1 MVAPAT
7 LLERRKKK
15 RGDTNLA
22 RPAVPG
28 GKSDRGA
35 PAGVPLFLQRL
46 SAAGTGTFEEGPLP
60 TPANLAANRPHVPGH
75 AADAVPA
82 QANAKSDTSHV
93 VEPSGGSTPNDST
106 AAAPAEAP
114 VELPG
119 GVPSEKTISEDHA
132 GHEQDGEAAKGGKD
146 SGGKGRDTELVTQGR
161 AGEAEAPA
169 KKKAPSAREAIA
181 PTASAVRQRAAGARA
196 HSKVDVP
203 VGSAQAAAL
212 TPATEKA
219 RGAAAATVKG
229 MDAANADQV
238 RREAFKRSLREA
250 IDKATPQ
257 PKTENEAARVRE
269 HGATEASGALRGE
282 LTTQRDAAAGPMKNA
297 AKAEVTAESQPAQPE
312 TKLQPEPMGQP
323 PAPVSAAAVVP
334 SPLSAEQLDYSSDR
348 APTDNAMADAGVT
361 QEQLQKGNEPAFG
374 AALESR
380 STAET
385 HENKAEGQ
393 YRPAEAK
400 VQDKAHD
407 GAQAALA
414 GGLGGMHGTR
424 GAQVG
429 KVVAQQKTTQS
440 KNAGERKRI
449 TQVVTGIKDQTKID
463 VDKILQ
469 EMDDEAAQVFE
480 DGLTDAER
488 VYEKVF
494 DDEKG
499 GVGTWLTTWGSD
511 WEQLIEHS
519 LGRAR
524 QAYLRRVDEAIDK
537 VADCVDAKLKIAK
550 QRVAA
555 GRTQVEVFVAG
566 LDDSVQTF
574 GKEALESVSADFD
587 ALEGEIDQRR
597 DALIDKL
604 AQQYKASYER
614 MSAMEDKL
622 REENKSLWQR
632 VYDAT
637 VGLIKKILAFK
648 DMLLSI
654 LAKAADVVVDII
666 SDPIGFLGNL
676 VSGVM
681 LGLENFMSNIGA
693 HLKKGLLDWLF
704 GALGGAGIQLP
715 ETLDLEGIVSIALQ
729 VLGLT
734 YANFRARAVNI
745 VGEPI
750 VAGLEQAAEVFQV
763 ILTEGIPGLWR
774 FIKEKLADLQSM
786 VLDAIFTFVEEK
798 VIIAGITWVIG
809 LLNPAS
815 AFFKACKAIYDIVMF
830 FIERGSQI
838 LALVNAVIDS
848 MASIAKGNIA
858 VAAQFVE
865 DALANAIPVAIG
877 FLASLLGLGDIS
889 GEIRKIIDKA
899 QAPINEAIDWVIHQA
914 VKLVKAAGKFV
925 GGLFGGETDDKK
937 SEMRGT
943 PHEQAVHDVVT
954 TLQRPATGELPS
966 YAQLRAE
973 KEQEAANIMA
983 ARNPLLAAEHVK
995 LSIVFKDQKTDQS
1008 VHNLNF
1014 SVRISPND
1022 AAGNGAIPF
1031 PEPVAG
1037 LHVVKRPDECKNV
1050 AGESHHVPAK
1060 GLGSG
1065 ISQFLGEIVTELR
1078 QGEWKNDPAA
1088 QAVADAFEDRS
1099 TENGRVAKE
1108 PAEKLSAILVR
1119 PEAHTEDGGVHTIE
1133 GSGPVLLAI
1142 AENPRGRA
1150 IVVVKRRTQTKIG
1163 AIASYIAVNP
1173 QIRSWRLFLADI
1185 HRAIND
1191 PQFRNLHSMPP
1202 GTERGVDLILSE
1214 AEKEFMDADESSERF
1229 LQDRVVARTN
1239 KILDISVSH
1248 GYKNGKATIT
1258 TAMTRANDGT
1268 PEGRQAALSSL
1279 DGHFGSS
1286 WAQFRK
1292 SIRVSFPPL
1301 GSE

>member
-1 MVAPAT
+1 MVAPAI
-7 LLERRKKK
+7 LFEQRKKK
-15 RGDTNLA
+15 RADTNLA
-22 RPAVPG
+22 RPAVPL
-28 GKSDRGA
+28 GKSDRGS

-46 SAAGTGTFEEGPLP
+46 GGPGAGPVEEGPLP
-60 TPANLAANRPHVPGH
+60 IQAKLATNRPHGPEQVP
-75 AADAVPA
+75 DAVPE
-82 QANAKSDTSHV
+82 QADEKNDSAGHV
-93 VEPSGGSTPNDST
+93 TRPSGGR
-106 AAAPAEAP
+106 AAPAQTP
-114 VELPG
+114 VELPDDA
-119 GVPSEKTISEDHA
+119 PSIAAISEDRA
-132 GHEQDGEAAKGGKD
+132 GDKQDGVAANGGED
-146 SGGKGRDTELVTQGR
+146 GQGKGSETEIVTQDTVGKP
-161 AGEAEAPA
+161 EAPA
-169 KKKAPSAREAIA
+169 KKKTPSAREAIA
-181 PTASAVRQRAAGARA
+181 PTASAVRSRAAGARS
-196 HSKVDVP
+196 HSKVDIP

-212 TPATEKA
+212 TPTMEKA

-229 MDAANADQV
+229 MDEAKADQV
-238 RREAFKRSLREA
+238 RREAFRKSLRDA

-257 PKTENEAARVRE
+257 PKTEKEAARVRE

-282 LTTQRDAAAGPMKNA
+282 LTTQRDAAAGPMKSA

-334 SPLSAEQLDYSSDR
+334 APLPAEQLDYSSDR
-348 APTDNAMADAGVT
+348 APTDNAMVDAGVT
-361 QEQLQKGNEPAFG
+361 QTQLEKGNEPTFG

-385 HENKAEGQ
+385 HESKAEGQ
-393 YRPAEAK
+393 YRPAEAN
-400 VQDKAHD
+400 VQGKARAA
-407 GAQAALA
+407 AQAELA
-414 GGLGGMHGTR
+414 GGVGGMHGAR

-429 KVVAQQKTTQS
+429 KVVAQQQATQS
-440 KNAGERKRI
+440 KNATERKRI
-449 TQVVTGIKDQTKID
+449 TQVITGIKVQTKID
-463 VDKILQ
+463 VDQILKG
-469 EMDDEAAQVFE
+469 MDDEAAAVFE
-480 DGLTDAER
+480 DGLTEAER

-511 WEQLIEHS
+511 WEELIERS
-519 LGRAR
+519 LGKAR

-537 VADCVDAKLKIAK
+537 VADCVDAKLKTVK

-555 GRTQVEVFVAG
+555 GRTQVETFVAG
-566 LDDSVQTF
+566 LDDSVRTF
-574 GKEALESVSADFD
+574 GEEALKSVSTDFD

-614 MSAMEDKL
+614 MSAMEEKL

-654 LAKAADVVVDII
+654 LAKAVDVVVDII

-681 LGLENFMSNIGA
+681 LGLENFMGNIGA

-745 VGEPI
+745 VGEPV
-750 VAGLEQAAEVFQV
+750 VAGLEQAAEVFKV

-774 FIKEKLADLQSM
+774 FIKEKLADLQTM

-848 MASIAKGNIA
+848 MASIAQGNIA
-858 VAAQFVE
+858 VAAKFVE
-865 DALANAIPVAIG
+865 DALAKAIPVAIG

-925 GGLFGGETDDKK
+925 GGLFGGEKEEDKEVSRTDGASVAVKLAK
-937 SEMRGT
+937 PFEMHGQEHAIYTEIR
-943 PHEQAVHDVVT
+943 D
-954 TLQRPATGELPS
+954 GELTVEMAS
-966 YAQLRAE
+966 AQRAQLRALLRRAKTE
-973 KEQEAANIMA
+973 TENKVAHKRLERIEETLKAAEDKVRYLISDRTKDAESLQEADRMTQNAANNLRSVGQEFGIPSLQVLPHKSSYVDA
-983 ARNPLLAAEHVK
+983 TVTGYRIKSEHKSEIRSLFYPTAYAPETRDWKRDFIRSRPDPTNSDNYVDLEGRSTAKSDATIDHQPRVVEHWESDGKNTTQSARAMWYSDHKGGHLSVIARKYNSSDGAEA
-995 LSIVFKDQKTDQS
+995 
-1008 VHNLNF
+1008 
-1014 SVRISPND
+1014 RR
-1022 AAGNGAIPF
+1022 
-1031 PEPVAG
+1031 AG
-1037 LHVVKRPDECKNV
+1037 LRYAPENV
-1050 AGESHHVPAK
+1050 GK
-1060 GLGSG
+1060 G
-1065 ISQFLGEIVTELR
+1065 FLGPGEI
-1078 QGEWKNDPAA
+1078 
-1088 QAVADAFEDRS
+1088 
-1099 TENGRVAKE
+1099 
-1108 PAEKLSAILVR
+1108 
-1119 PEAHTEDGGVHTIE
+1119 
-1133 GSGPVLLAI
+1133 
-1142 AENPRGRA
+1142 
-1150 IVVVKRRTQTKIG
+1150 
-1163 AIASYIAVNP
+1163 
-1173 QIRSWRLFLADI
+1173 
-1185 HRAIND
+1185 
-1191 PQFRNLHSMPP
+1191 
-1202 GTERGVDLILSE
+1202 
-1214 AEKEFMDADESSERF
+1214 
-1229 LQDRVVARTN
+1229 
-1239 KILDISVSH
+1239 
-1248 GYKNGKATIT
+1248 
-1258 TAMTRANDGT
+1258 
-1268 PEGRQAALSSL
+1268 
-1279 DGHFGSS
+1279 
-1286 WAQFRK
+1286 
-1292 SIRVSFPPL
+1292 
-1301 GSE
+1301 